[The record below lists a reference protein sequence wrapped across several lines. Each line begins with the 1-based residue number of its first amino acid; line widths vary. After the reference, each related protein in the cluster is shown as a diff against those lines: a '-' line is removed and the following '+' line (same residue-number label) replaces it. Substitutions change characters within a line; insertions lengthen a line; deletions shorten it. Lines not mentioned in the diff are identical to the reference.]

1 MNESDSAFESQYLPQ
16 TRPSPPSSSRLS
28 AQPKLPPKQNCPL
41 SPLPHYDPTRVSTL
55 TNYFPKEN
63 QDPSKNLGVRS
74 NLTIHTVMFF
84 PTLSLLAVATPSYF
98 VTQNVTRWEKRKKR
112 HYLDYVDMLT
122 ILTAARLKMDLDLS
136 TALKLTMNMIFGDFM
151 FLCLRIPLEF
161 FL

>member
-1 MNESDSAFESQYLPQ
+1 
-16 TRPSPPSSSRLS
+16 
-28 AQPKLPPKQNCPL
+28 
-41 SPLPHYDPTRVSTL
+41 
-55 TNYFPKEN
+55 
-63 QDPSKNLGVRS
+63 
-74 NLTIHTVMFF
+74 MFF

-98 VTQNVTRWEKRKKR
+98 VTQNVTRWEKGKKR

-122 ILTAARLKMDLDLS
+122 ILTAARSKMDLDLS